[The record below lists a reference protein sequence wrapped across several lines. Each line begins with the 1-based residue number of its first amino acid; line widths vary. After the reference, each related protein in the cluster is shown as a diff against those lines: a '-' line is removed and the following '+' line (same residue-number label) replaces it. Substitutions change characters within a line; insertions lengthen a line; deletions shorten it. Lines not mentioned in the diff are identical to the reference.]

1 MCQTELEHVKLF
13 RCGKTARGNVGDR
26 RIGCRGKNSVPRK
39 FLKFSGVGLN
49 SFRFCLMNISVY
61 RFLKNVE
68 VKTVK
73 DIADLS

>member
-1 MCQTELEHVKLF
+1 MM
-13 RCGKTARGNVGDR
+13 NVGDR
-26 RIGCRGKNSVPRK
+26 LICCKGKNSVPRK

-49 SFRFCLMNISVY
+49 NVRFCLMNISVY

-68 VKTVK
+68 VETVE